1 MATKRRI
8 TTTKQDRV
16 LSEGID
22 EIPEVGTELRYA
34 INLVRQGNHRFYT
47 LTIPSHVLAACAF
60 ATSKDED
67 PQLGFQRVLDHKR
80 AQDIANYVDAGG
92 TIPSAVVLSAQ
103 PESNFRSVDRSK
115 TAAFNFGPH
124 SFLIIDGQHRVFGYS
139 KARTDIRVPVVIYDN
154 LTKEYE
160 ARLFIDINTKQRP
173 VPKEL
178 LLAIRSLAK
187 NETDIDATLG
197 QVFDLFHGDEKSA
210 LLGWTSSTKKAAH
223 RIDRV
228 TFNAGLRPH
237 LGLFD
242 GKSSQQIYTIWN
254 DFFQAVASGL
264 STKQV
269 DGAIAKKTTFR
280 AFCEIFPDVVQRVQ
294 DKYRSKY
301 TAENFSAVLSR
312 VFTLAST
319 NFSSPRMTI
328 TDLASEMKRKLRS
341 GLTL

>member
-1 MATKRRI
+1 MAVAKRTRKSALEKFFI
-8 TTTKQDRV
+8 
-16 LSEGID
+16 EGTD
-22 EIPEVGTELRYA
+22 EIPVVGVELRYA

-47 LTIPSHVLAACAF
+47 LTIPSHILSACSF
-60 ATSKDED
+60 ATTKDENA
-67 PQLGFQRVLDHKR
+67 QLGFQRVLDNKR

-115 TAAFNFGPH
+115 TAAFNFGPY

-139 KARTDIRVPVVIYDN
+139 KAKTAIRVPVVIYDN
-154 LTKEYE
+154 LSKEEE

-187 NETDIDATLG
+187 NETDIEATLG
-197 QVFDLFHGDEKSA
+197 QVFDLFHADEKSA
-210 LLGWTSSTKKAAH
+210 LLGWTSSTKKATTK
-223 RIDRV
+223 IDRV
-228 TFNAGLRPH
+228 TFNSGLRPH
-237 LGLFD
+237 LPLFE
-242 GKSSQQIYTIWN
+242 GKGITHIYSIWN
-254 DFFQAVASGL
+254 DFFQAVMSGL
-264 STKQV
+264 AMKNVTS
-269 DGAIAKKTTFR
+269 AIAKKTSFR

-301 TAENFSAVLSR
+301 SSDNFAEVLAP

-319 NFSSPRMTI
+319 TFTSPRTNI
-328 TDLASEMKRKLRS
+328 SGLSGEMKKKLRA